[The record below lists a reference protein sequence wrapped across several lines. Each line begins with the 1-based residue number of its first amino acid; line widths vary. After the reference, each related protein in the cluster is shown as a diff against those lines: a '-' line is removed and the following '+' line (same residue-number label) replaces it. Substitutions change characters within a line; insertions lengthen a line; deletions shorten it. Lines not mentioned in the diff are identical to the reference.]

1 MDVPLKKVYLS
12 RKKSLL
18 STSRVIPTSLAG
30 LEPGM
35 QLEGFIIAVKENGV
49 AVAFCNNIKVSCLA
63 VEVCLVCKRVCV
75 EGLGVCVLGH
85 AGEG

>member
-1 MDVPLKKVYLS
+1 MDIPLKKVYLS

-18 STSRVIPTSLAG
+18 STSRVIPTSLTG

-49 AVAFCNNIKVSCLA
+49 AVAFCNNVKVSCLA
-63 VEVCLVCKRVCV
+63 MEVCLS
-75 EGLGVCVLGH
+75 LIH
-85 AGEG
+85 I